1 MRRKISLYSTLLA
14 TLSMVS
20 FIGCESANNTTSDN
34 HPAVT
39 VENFTTQGKPTK
51 TVQTPW
57 GDKQVYDPTQDPEII
72 EAFEYV
78 KRTHQHYGSL
88 EKYDELKIYD
98 ELFETVRD
106 IQYYDMGR
114 TGCQEITRQACGVYF
129 EVFTEN
135 KIRNS
140 CPLPSFGSPNLD
152 DCEQQHSS
160 TKRDIQREDIA
171 LGLSDKTT
179 QCSSSV
185 FGPIGSD
192 RRRDLLN
199 GKETVSAYF
208 KITCNKY

>member
-1 MRRKISLYSTLLA
+1 MRRIIRLNSILIAALPVLTL
-14 TLSMVS
+14 
-20 FIGCESANNTTSDN
+20 IGCESANKPTNVDTPT
-34 HPAVT
+34 VT

-57 GDKQVYDPTQDPEII
+57 GEKEVYDPAQDPEII

-78 KRTHQHYGSL
+78 KRTHQRYGSI
-88 EKYDELKIYD
+88 EKYDELKTYD
-98 ELFETVRD
+98 KLFETVRD

-129 EVFTEN
+129 EVFIEN

-140 CPLPSFGSPNLD
+140 CPLPSFGSPSLD
-152 DCEQQHSS
+152 DCEQLYSS
-160 TKRDIQREDIA
+160 TRKEIQREDIA

-192 RRRDLLN
+192 RRRRLLN